1 MCIRDRLNRQGLDF
15 GSQYRSSIFV
25 LDEFQK
31 MSAQNKIN
39 ILNQDKF
46 NGCIVTTIE
55 EAKEFWLAEEYHQ
68 KYVRK
73 KKQSG
78 IFG

>member
-1 MCIRDRLNRQGLDF
+1 M
-15 GSQYRSSIFV
+15 
-25 LDEFQK
+25 DEFQK

-46 NGCIVTTIE
+46 NGCIVTAIE

>member
-1 MCIRDRLNRQGLDF
+1 M
-15 GSQYRSSIFV
+15 
-25 LDEFQK
+25 DEFQK

-39 ILNQDKF
+39 ILNQHKY
-46 NGCIVTTIE
+46 NGCIVTAIE

-68 KYVRK
+68 KYIRK